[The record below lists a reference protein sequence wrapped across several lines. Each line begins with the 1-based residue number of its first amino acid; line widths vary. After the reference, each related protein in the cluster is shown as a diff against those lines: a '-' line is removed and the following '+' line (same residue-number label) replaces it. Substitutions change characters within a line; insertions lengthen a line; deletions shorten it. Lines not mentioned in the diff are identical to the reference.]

1 MPGEVMVFRYRPR
14 FAPPEVEAKDEP
26 QIVEKWKD
34 DLDYIK
40 KWLPLC
46 EAKGLVEVKDVT
58 GNWTSRAFA
67 GYGLP
72 EETASPT
79 V

>member
-1 MPGEVMVFRYRPR
+1 MVIRCRSS

-34 DLDYIK
+34 DALNYIK

-58 GNWTSRAFA
+58 GNWTSSAFA
-67 GYGLP
+67 GYNLS
-72 EETASPT
+72 EETA
-79 V
+79 